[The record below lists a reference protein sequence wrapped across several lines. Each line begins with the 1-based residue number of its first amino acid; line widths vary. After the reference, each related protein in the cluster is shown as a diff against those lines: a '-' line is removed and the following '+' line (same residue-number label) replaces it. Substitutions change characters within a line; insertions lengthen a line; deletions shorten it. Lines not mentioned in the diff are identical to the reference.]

1 MTEQKKETNGLQNLR
16 QALVEDVLQT
26 SDDDILAQ
34 FAEDFGPPAANA
46 ARMRTLFAQ
55 AVLSANKARLAAAR
69 DGLAGSKTSTS
80 SAAPIS
86 LSDARRRLKQV
97 LAEHAHNPGFTL
109 AARKEGEL
117 SDADVLDMLQ
127 ALRELGLLD

>member
-1 MTEQKKETNGLQNLR
+1 MTEQKKDTNGLQNLR
-16 QALVEDVLQT
+16 RALAEDILQA
-26 SDDDILAQ
+26 SDEDILAQ

-46 ARMRTLFAQ
+46 ARMRALFAQ
-55 AVLSANKARLAAAR
+55 AALRANKARLAAAR
-69 DGLAGSKTSTS
+69 NGLAASNTPTS
-80 SAAPIS
+80 SAELIS

-97 LAEHAHNPGFTL
+97 LTEHAHDPAFTL

-117 SDADVLDMLQ
+117 SDADVLDMVQ